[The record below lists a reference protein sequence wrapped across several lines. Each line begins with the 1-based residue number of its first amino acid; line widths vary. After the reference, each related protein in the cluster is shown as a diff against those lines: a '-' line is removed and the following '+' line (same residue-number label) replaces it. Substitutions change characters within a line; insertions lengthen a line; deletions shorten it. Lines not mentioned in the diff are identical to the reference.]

1 MAALN
6 AGFEPIFTANAP
18 LAERTWL
25 RVGGAAEWLARPTS
39 VEELVSI
46 VTRCRDE
53 GASVRVLGSGSN
65 VLVRDAGVSGVVL
78 QLDHDAFTT
87 IKIEGTRVTAGG
99 GASLATLINDTV
111 RAGLGGLDTLV
122 GIPGVVGAALHH
134 NAGGR
139 GGDIGQA
146 VTEARVLT
154 RSGETLTRG
163 QDHLVFGYRESS
175 LDELVI
181 LEAVFEL
188 EASEPSELTKRMQ
201 KQWIVS
207 KASQPMSHERR
218 GQIFRNPRGMS
229 AGMLIDQAGLKGA
242 TVGGASVSDK
252 HANFFVAD
260 GEATADDLL
269 KLIELV
275 RSRVQERM
283 GIELE
288 LAIEIW

>member
-1 MAALN
+1 MGELN
-6 AGFEPIFTANAP
+6 AGFESIFTPDAP

-25 RVGGAAEWLARPTS
+25 QVGGAADWLARPTNAD
-39 VEELVSI
+39 ELVAV

-53 GASVRVLGSGSN
+53 QAPVRVLGGGSN
-65 VLVRDAGVSGVVL
+65 VLVRDEGVRGVVL
-78 QLDHDAFTT
+78 QLDDPTFAGVR
-87 IKIEGTRVTAGG
+87 IDGSRAIVGG
-99 GASLATLINDTV
+99 GASLATTINETV
-111 RAGLGGLDTLV
+111 RGGLAGLDALV

-139 GGDIGQA
+139 GGDIGQWVA
-146 VTEARVLT
+146 ESTVLT
-154 RSGETLTRG
+154 RTGETITRTR
-163 QDHLVFGYRESS
+163 DEMVFGYRESS

-188 EASEPSELTKRMQ
+188 EASDPAELTKRMQ

-207 KASQPMSHERR
+207 KAAQPGGHERR

-242 TVGGASVSDK
+242 SVGGASVSDK
-252 HANFFVAD
+252 HANFFVAGD
-260 GEATADDLL
+260 DAKADDLL
-269 KLIELV
+269 KLIDLV
-275 RSRVQERM
+275 RSRIDERM

>member
-6 AGFEPIFTANAP
+6 AGFEPIFTADAS
-18 LAERTWL
+18 LADHTWL
-25 RVGGAAEWLARPTS
+25 RVGGNAEWLVRPTS
-39 VEELVSI
+39 VEELVAV

-53 GASVRVLGSGSN
+53 SVPIRVLGSGSN
-65 VLVRDAGVSGVVL
+65 VLVRDEGVKGVVL
-78 QLDHDAFTT
+78 QLDHEAFTG
-87 IKIEGTRVTAGG
+87 IHIAGTRVTAGG
-99 GASLATLINDTV
+99 GASLAKLINETV

-134 NAGGR
+134 NSGGR

-146 VTEARVLT
+146 VTEAKVLT
-154 RSGETLTRG
+154 RSGETLTRDR
-163 QDHLVFGYRESS
+163 DHMVFGYRESS

-188 EASEPSELTKRMQ
+188 EASDPSELTKRMQ

-218 GQIFRNPRGMS
+218 GQVFRNPRGMS

-242 TVGGASVSDK
+242 NVGGASVSDK
-252 HANFFVAD
+252 HANFFVAGD
-260 GEATADDLL
+260 GATADDLL

-275 RSRVQERM
+275 RSRVEERM

-288 LAIEIW
+288 LSIEIW